1 MLLLQGLARN
11 AREIAR
17 LRAHI
22 KELETML
29 MTTEAQNSQGE
40 DLLTETLA
48 NRCDL
53 TQRNFVV
60 QHFDM
65 VVLVKWLQV

>member
-1 MLLLQGLARN
+1 
-11 AREIAR
+11 
-17 LRAHI
+17 
-22 KELETML
+22 ML